1 MGSNQSAK
9 RYRINPLELL
19 IFTLVTSG
27 FGYSVFHLFRDADQM
42 QFATLQPMHT
52 QPNRKVPE
60 RSIASVGGMVDGV
73 APMPQRLQFEVNCA
87 ENPGFQF
94 GGQICP
100 AAPATGRSF
109 NDILKLHPGLN
120 R

>member
-9 RYRINPLELL
+9 RYRINPLELV

-27 FGYSVFHLFRDADQM
+27 FGYSVFHLFRDADEL
-42 QFATLQPMHT
+42 QFVALQPMHT
-52 QPNRKVPE
+52 QPNRKVPA

-73 APMPQRLQFEVNCA
+73 APVPQRLQFTVDCE

-94 GGQICP
+94 GGQVCP
-100 AAPATGRSF
+100 PAPETGRRY
-109 NDILKLHPGLN
+109 NDIQKLHPGAN